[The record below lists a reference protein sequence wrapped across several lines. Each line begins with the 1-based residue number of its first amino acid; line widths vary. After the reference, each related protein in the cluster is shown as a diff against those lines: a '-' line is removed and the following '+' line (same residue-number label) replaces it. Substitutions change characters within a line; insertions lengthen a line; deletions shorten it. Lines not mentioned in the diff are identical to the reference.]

1 VACVRLAWSL
11 RTWAL
16 RVGTV
21 VWPAWPHQ
29 WPRCAGF
36 GNRSESV
43 ISGGGGGA
51 LGLTKTASRQGGG
64 GGALGLTEG
73 GGECP
78 GGRRCSSGG
87 PEARGRQGVIQ
98 GR

>member
-73 GGECP
+73 GGGSALVA
-78 GGRRCSSGG
+78 GG
-87 PEARGRQGVIQ
+87 ARQG
-98 GR
+98 GLKHEADKG